1 MCAPPSPVQRTNEK
15 PCARQRGNV
24 GLTLLTKLFF
34 LLLLALFNLLHVL
47 KMVRASA
54 VDLNLWPFEMLA
66 VFVSES
72 VSSRHPPKQIF
83 IGA

>member
-1 MCAPPSPVQRTNEK
+1 MHHRHRCKGQMKKALREAT
-15 PCARQRGNV
+15 RQRWPHSADK
-24 GLTLLTKLFF
+24 TLF
-34 LLLLALFNLLHVL
+34 LLLLALFNLAHVL